1 MSDPRIS
8 VIVPTLRRAD
18 TLRRCL
24 RTMLSQDFSDC
35 EFVVQNNGHD
45 AAVEAVVR
53 DSGDERVRHFATET
67 VVPMVDNWELALTHA
82 RGEIITLIGD
92 DDGLLPDAC
101 AIAATLFSCH
111 DIELL
116 SWTPYWYFWPK
127 YFHAGF
133 SNRLLAEVNFDFFAE
148 EISSR
153 AELTRVYNYV
163 APYSR
168 LPMIYNSF
176 MHRRVIDRVRGE
188 LGRYF
193 VGISPDVTS
202 GLVNAARSKS
212 FLRLSRPLS
221 VVGTSQHS
229 TGHTVAYRGD
239 KTTSTMIMERDFP
252 APNIDDRLPPG
263 GYLQVGLARDLLLVK
278 DLMLADDASLDLNYR
293 GLMQLVADTIN
304 DHPDSYD
311 ELIDTIAAIAARH
324 GIDAS
329 EIIVPTRTNMRSAP
343 EIGTAVLGRSK
354 IRFVID
360 GNAVGLQGIDDA
372 VALMAQISP
381 QTAALD
387 PVVRGVAE
395 LRAGETMF
403 FTTDGNGRSALL
415 DGWSDPER
423 EGAWSIG
430 KRSVLKLSVVPGR
443 TPLQLAL
450 RCTPFLHPDHPQ
462 LDIVCSIGRSSESW
476 RFAIDREPFTPSF
489 AVPLD
494 AVDADG
500 SVTITLDI
508 LNPMAPAACNVNR
521 DARLL
526 GILLQ
531 SIDVIE
537 QPLQTAPLA
546 R

>member
-24 RTMLSQDFSDC
+24 RTMLAQDYRDC
-35 EFVVQNNGHD
+35 EFVVQNNGND

-53 DSGDERVRHFATET
+53 EAGDDRVRHFATET
-67 VVPMVDNWELALTHA
+67 VLPMADNWETALTNA
-82 RGEIITLIGD
+82 RGEIITLVGD

-101 AIAATLFSCH
+101 SIAANLFSSH

-127 YFHAGF
+127 YFHAGL
-133 SNRLLAEVNFDFFAE
+133 SNRLLAEVSFDFFAE
-148 EISSR
+148 EISSC
-153 AELTRVYNYV
+153 AELSRVYNYV

-221 VVGTSQHS
+221 VIGTSQHS

-239 KTTSTMIMERDFP
+239 KTTSNTIMERDFP
-252 APNIDDRLPPG
+252 ALRIDDRLPSG

-278 DLMLADDASLDLNYR
+278 DLLLPDDSSLNLNYR

-329 EIIVPTRTNMRSAP
+329 EIIIPPRTNVRHAP
-343 EIGTAVLGRSK
+343 DVGTTILGRSK
-354 IRFVID
+354 IRFTID

-381 QTAALD
+381 PTAALD
-387 PVVRGVAE
+387 PVLRGVAE
-395 LRAGETMF
+395 VRAGETMF

-430 KRSVLKLSVVPGR
+430 KRSVLKLNVVPGR
-443 TPLQLAL
+443 GPLQLTL

-462 LDIVCSIGRSSESW
+462 LDIVCTIGRWSETW
-476 RFAIDREPFTPSF
+476 QFAIDREPFTPSF
-489 AVPLD
+489 TIPLD
-494 AVDADG
+494 AIDADG
-500 SVTITLDI
+500 AIVITLDI
-508 LNPMAPAACNVNR
+508 QNPMAPAACNVNR

-531 SIDVIE
+531 SIDAVE
-537 QPLQTAPLA
+537 HP
-546 R
+546 

>member
-24 RTMLSQDFSDC
+24 RTLTSQAFADC
-35 EFVVQNNGHD
+35 EFVIQNNGHD
-45 AAVEAVVR
+45 AAVAAVAR
-53 DSGDERVRHFATET
+53 DCDDERVRHFATET
-67 VVPMVDNWELALTHA
+67 VLPMADNWELALSHA
-82 RGEIITLIGD
+82 RGEIITLVGD

-101 AIAATLFSCH
+101 AIAASLFSRH

-116 SWTPYWYFWPK
+116 SWSPYWYFWPK

-153 AELTRVYNYV
+153 AELSRVYNYV

-202 GLVNAARSKS
+202 GLVNAARSNS
-212 FLRLSRPLS
+212 FVRLSRPLS
-221 VVGTSQHS
+221 VIGTSQHS

-239 KTTSTMIMERDFP
+239 KATSTVIMDRDFP
-252 APNIDDRLPPG
+252 ALDIDDRLPPG
-263 GYLQVGLARDLLLVK
+263 GHLQVGLARDLVLVK
-278 DLMLADDASLDLNYR
+278 DLMLADDPSLDLNYR
-293 GLMQLVADTIN
+293 GLMQLIADTIN
-304 DHPDSYD
+304 DHPDAYD
-311 ELIDTIAAIAARH
+311 DLIATIATIAARH

-329 EIIVPTRTNMRSAP
+329 TIIVPAATNMRHAP
-343 EIGTAVLGRSK
+343 DTGTAVLGRSK

-360 GNAVGLQGIDDA
+360 GHAIGLQGIDDA
-372 VALMAQISP
+372 VALMAQMSP
-381 QTAALD
+381 QAAALD
-387 PVVRGVAE
+387 PQLRGVAE
-395 LRAGETMF
+395 LRAGETLS

-430 KRSVLKLSVVPGR
+430 NRSVLKLSLVPGR
-443 TPLQLAL
+443 KPLQLTL
-450 RCTPFLHPDHPQ
+450 RCTPFLHPDHPR
-462 LDIVCSIGRSSESW
+462 LDIVCSVGRVSESW
-476 RFAIDREPFTPSF
+476 QFALDREPFTPRLT
-489 AVPLD
+489 VPAD
-494 AVDADG
+494 AIDADG
-500 SVTITLDI
+500 TVTVTLDI

-531 SIDVIE
+531 SIDAIE
-537 QPLQTAPLA
+537 QPAA
-546 R
+546 RSDG